1 MSKMPLTSLF
11 DRQHLETFITI
22 NLALQALQGGDMPKP
37 LQKLAEQALATLVKE
52 SFDPNN
58 LN

>member
-37 LQKLAEQALATLVKE
+37 LQKACRTGTCFTLVKE
-52 SFDPNN
+52 SNPND